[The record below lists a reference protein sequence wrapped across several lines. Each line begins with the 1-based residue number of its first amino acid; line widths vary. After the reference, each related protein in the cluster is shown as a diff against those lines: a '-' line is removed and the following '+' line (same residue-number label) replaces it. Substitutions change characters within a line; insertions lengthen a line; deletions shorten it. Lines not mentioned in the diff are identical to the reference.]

1 MKFSYVIVLIIL
13 ETITF
18 SSSSFSQNNN
28 VEQLMVMNPWAR
40 ATMTSSQNGA
50 VYLTIMNKSDSTVYF
65 NGASSNISEM
75 VMLHQTIID
84 ERNIA
89 KMTSIDKVAIN
100 PKEQINLEPGG
111 LHLMLKG
118 ISSPLMEGDNFSL
131 ILYFE
136 KAESIEVVVNV
147 KGHSHVQEH
156 KHASSE

>member
-1 MKFSYVIVLIIL
+1 MKFSYVIVLVILQII
-13 ETITF
+13 IF
-18 SSSSFSQNNN
+18 STSSFSQNNN

-40 ATMTSSQNGA
+40 ATMTSSQNGV
-50 VYLTIMNKSDSTVYF
+50 VYLSIMNKSDSTVYL
-65 NGASSNISEM
+65 NGASSKISEM
-75 VMLHQTIID
+75 VMLHQTTID

-100 PKEQINLEPGG
+100 PKEKINLEPGG

-118 ISSPLMEGDNFSL
+118 ISGPLMEGDNFSL

-136 KAESIEVVVNV
+136 KGGSIEIIVNV
-147 KGHSHVQEH
+147 KGYSHVREH